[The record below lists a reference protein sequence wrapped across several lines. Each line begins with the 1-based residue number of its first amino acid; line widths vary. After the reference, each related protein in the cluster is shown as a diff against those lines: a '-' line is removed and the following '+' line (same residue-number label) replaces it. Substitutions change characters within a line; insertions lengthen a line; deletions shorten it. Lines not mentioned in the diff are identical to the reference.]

1 MPPVKPKQKKSRSS
15 RARPYKYSRAKDEE
29 VRAGMKDTSGLYQ
42 ITQKVP
48 KKSEVKAVSVEA
60 VAAGLRAL

>member
-1 MPPVKPKQKKSRSS
+1 MPPVKPKHKKSKSS

-42 ITQKVP
+42 ITQKVLRKP
-48 KKSEVKAVSVEA
+48 KKVVSVED
-60 VAAGLRAL
+60 VAASLSAL